1 MVMKR
6 RGAIIVLML
15 LLLPPLAAIGH
26 AQSLQVGVIEGKA
39 IDQSGAIVPGV
50 TVTLTSPILLSP
62 RSSVTDAGGVYT
74 FASLPPGDYSVSF
87 ELSGFKKVT
96 RSGLTVTAART
107 LTVDVTLE
115 TGDVS
120 ETLTVVGEAPTVDVT
135 NTNVATSIDAKALQ
149 TIPTAR
155 DVWAILQNLAPQ
167 VVLDR
172 EDVGG
177 SQGGLQAVFSAFGST
192 WHQNTYALN
201 GVNVTDP
208 AASGA
213 AGFYY
218 DYDSFQE
225 TQVSTAQHSA
235 EIGSPG
241 VYYNII
247 VKSGADRFQ
256 GGSAYYFENSSLVA
270 DNLTTELQAQG
281 VSSGSSINLFS
292 DWTAQLG
299 GPLLRDKL
307 RFFTSWRDWRIHRN
321 VVDFPTSENTD
332 MFSGLGNATYQINPR
347 NRLTGLYTRQ
357 TYLKPNR
364 NASAL
369 YPPESTWIED
379 DVFTIYQG
387 AYNSQISSNA
397 VFDARVSYSTV
408 TFPLKL
414 QPGVSEPNRVELST
428 GRNSGAAS
436 QSYDQWRTRLAVDT
450 AVTLVKRTGNINHDL
465 KGGYQ
470 YFRGLSDSTQD
481 VLQGVNLNVLNGVPQ
496 TVTEYNSPVQE
507 KEIFSGSVL
516 HLQDNIALG
525 KVTLNLG
532 VRYEHTNGLLPAQG
546 APGGPFSTARTFP
559 EQSVFTWNSI
569 APRIGVIFDPLPSHT
584 FAAKA
589 GYSRYYHAAS
599 TGYVSGPN
607 QNNLGGTTYN
617 WIDSNGDGKFQPG
630 EEGTKLSSFGGSIT
644 SVDPDL
650 KQPYTDEL
658 SAGVELEAPGRI
670 RVSGMFIHRHARDLL
685 AIVETAVPFGAGYL
699 PVPAIDPVTN
709 GTITLFNERPEFVG
723 LDTRLETN
731 PEDFKTSF
739 NGFELSAQRRF
750 SQGYQFIT
758 SYAFSTSDITR
769 TSISVSQYGGE
780 EEGAGGVG
788 FGSSAFLNP
797 NQLINNTSGPGF
809 YDRTHAF
816 KIGGSYDIQKV
827 GVTVAAT
834 GKIQSGTPFGRIL
847 TLSTDA
853 SGNAFNQGP
862 ITFFAEGRDANRFPT
877 LKTMDFRVAK
887 FFTFG
892 RQRLEAIGDFFNL
905 FNVST
910 VTSVNPNSGTD
921 FRKPTDI
928 LGPRVFRIGGRWTF

>member
-1 MVMKR
+1 VSTS
-6 RGAIIVLML
+6 G
-15 LLLPPLAAIGH
+15 
-26 AQSLQVGVIEGKA
+26 QSLQVGTIEGKVT
-39 IDQSGAIVPGV
+39 DQSGAIVPGV
-50 TVTLTSPILLSP
+50 TVTLTSPVLLTP
-62 RSSVTDAGGVYT
+62 RSGVTDAGGMYA
-74 FASLPPGDYSVSF
+74 FRSLPLGDYQAAF
-87 ELSGFKKVT
+87 ELSGFRKVV
-96 RSGLTVTAART
+96 REGVTVTAART
-107 LTVDVTLE
+107 LTVDVTLQAG
-115 TGDVS
+115 TLT

-177 SQGGLQAVFSAFGST
+177 SQGGLQAVFSTFGST

-235 EIGSPG
+235 EVGAPG

-247 VKSGADRFQ
+247 VKSGTDKFR
-256 GGSAYYFENSSLVA
+256 GGTAYYFENSKLVSN
-270 DNLTTELQAQG
+270 NLTDALKQQG
-281 VSSGSSINLFS
+281 VASGSSINLFS

-299 GPLLRDKL
+299 GPLQKDKL

-321 VVDFPTSENTD
+321 VVDFPKSENTD
-332 MFSGLGNATYQINPR
+332 MFSGLGNATYQINPS
-347 NRLTGLYTRQ
+347 NRLTGLFTRQ
-357 TYLKPNR
+357 TYFKPNR

-369 YPPESTWIED
+369 NPPESTWIED
-379 DVFTIYQG
+379 DVFSIYQG
-387 AYNSQISSNA
+387 AYNSQIGSNA

-408 TFPLKL
+408 VFPLKV
-414 QPGVSEPNRVELST
+414 QPGVTQPNTVELST
-428 GRNSGAAS
+428 GRSSGAAS
-436 QSYDQWRTRLAVDT
+436 LNFDQWRTRLAVDT
-450 AVTLVKRTGNINHDL
+450 AMTWAKRTGNINHDI

-470 YFRGLSDSTQD
+470 YFRGLSDQTAD
-481 VLQGVNLNVLNGVPQ
+481 AFQGVNLNVLNGIPQ

-507 KEIFSGSVL
+507 KEIFRGSVL

-525 KVTLNLG
+525 RVTLNLG
-532 VRYEHTNGLLPAQG
+532 LRYEHTNGFLPAQG
-546 APGGPFSTARTFP
+546 APGGPFSVARTFP
-559 EQSVFTWNSI
+559 EQSVFTWNTL
-569 APRIGVIFDPLPSHT
+569 APRIGVIFDPLPTH
-584 FAAKA
+584 ALAVKA

-599 TGYVSGPN
+599 TGFVSGPN
-607 QNNLGGTTYN
+607 QNNLGGSGYT
-617 WIDSNGDGKFQPG
+617 WIDRNNDRRFQPG
-630 EEGTKLSSFGGSIT
+630 EEGPKLFGFGGSIT
-644 SVDPDL
+644 SVDPGL
-650 KQPYTDEL
+650 KQPYTDEF
-658 SAGVELEAPGRI
+658 SAGVELEAPGRV
-670 RVSGMFIHRHARDLL
+670 RVSGTFVHRQARNLL
-685 AIVETAVPFGAGYL
+685 AIVETAVPFDTGYTT
-699 PVPAIDPVTN
+699 VRAIDPVTN
-709 GTITLFNERPEFVG
+709 GAVTLFNERPAFVG
-723 LDTRLETN
+723 LDQQLVTN
-731 PEDFKTSF
+731 PSDFKTKF
-739 NGFELSAQRRF
+739 NGFEIAAQRRF
-750 SQGYQFIT
+750 SKGYQFLT
-758 SYAFSTSDITR
+758 SYAYSTSDISR

-816 KIGGSYDIQKV
+816 KVGGSYDIQRF
-827 GVTVAAT
+827 GITLAAT
-834 GKIQSGTPFGRIL
+834 GKVQTGTPYGRIL

-853 SGNAFNQGP
+853 NGNAFNQGP
-862 ITFFAEGRDANRFPT
+862 ITFFAEPRDAHRFPT
-877 LKTMDFRVAK
+877 LKMMDFRVAK
-887 FFTFG
+887 FFNIG
-892 RQRLEAIGDFFNL
+892 QQRFEAMGDWFNL

-921 FRKPTDI
+921 FSKPTDI

>member
-1 MVMKR
+1 MKR
-6 RGAIIVLML
+6 KGFSVAAAALFAL
-15 LLLPPLAAIGH
+15 LLASTGF
-26 AQSLQVGVIEGKA
+26 AQSLQVGTIEGHVL
-39 IDQSGAIVPGV
+39 DQSGAIVPGV
-50 TVTLTSPILLSP
+50 TVTVTSPILLSA
-62 RSSVTDAGGVYT
+62 RSTVTDAGGAYS
-74 FASLPPGDYSVSF
+74 FPSLPLGEYTVSF
-87 ELSGFKKVT
+87 ELSGFRKVA

-107 LTVDVTLE
+107 LTVDVTLP
-115 TGDVS
+115 TGEVS

-135 NTNVATSIDAKALQ
+135 NTNIATSIDAKALQ

-225 TQVSTAQHSA
+225 TQVSTAQHPA

-247 VKSGADRFQ
+247 VKSGADKYQ

-270 DNLTTELQAQG
+270 DNLTSELKDQG

-299 GPLLRDKL
+299 GPLVRDNV

-321 VVDFPTSENTD
+321 VVDFPKSENTD
-332 MFSGLGNATYQINPR
+332 MFSGLGNVTYQLNPR
-347 NRLTGLYTRQ
+347 NRITGLFTRQ
-357 TYLKPNR
+357 TYYKPNR

-369 YPPESTWIED
+369 NPPESTWIED
-379 DVFTIYQG
+379 DVFSIYQG

-397 VFDARVSYSTV
+397 IFDARVSYSTV
-408 TFPLKL
+408 VFPLKL
-414 QPGVSEPNRVELST
+414 QPGVTQPNMVELST
-428 GRNSGAAS
+428 GKSSGVAS

-450 AVTLVKRTGNINHDL
+450 ALTYSARTGNVNHDI

-470 YFRGLSDSTQD
+470 FFRGLSDSVQD
-481 VLQGVNLNVLNGVPQ
+481 VFQGVNLNVLNSIPQ
-496 TVTEYNSPVQE
+496 TVTEYNSPVDE
-507 KEIFSGSVL
+507 IEIFRGSVI
-516 HLQDNIALG
+516 HVQDNVSFGRVA
-525 KVTLNLG
+525 LNLG
-532 VRYEHTNGLLPAQG
+532 LRYEHTNGLLPPQG
-546 APGGPFSTARTFP
+546 APGGPFSSARSFP
-559 EQSVFTWNSI
+559 EQGVFTWNSV
-569 APRIGVIFDPLPSHT
+569 APRVGVIFDPLPSHAV
-584 FAAKA
+584 AAKA
-589 GYSRYYHAAS
+589 GYARYYHAPS
-599 TGYVSGPN
+599 TGFVSGPN
-607 QNNLGGTTYN
+607 QNNLGGSTYN
-617 WIDSNGDGKFQPG
+617 WIDRNGDRQFQRG
-630 EEGTKLSSFGGSIT
+630 EEGTKLSSFGGST
-644 SVDPDL
+644 TTVDSGL
-650 KQPYTDEL
+650 KQPHTDEF
-658 SAGVELEAPGRI
+658 SAGIELEAPGRV
-670 RVSGMFIHRHARDLL
+670 RLSGMFVHRQARDLL
-685 AIVETAVPFGAGYL
+685 ALVETAVPFDAGYTQ
-699 PVPAIDPVTN
+699 VGAIDPVTN
-709 GTITLFNERPEFVG
+709 ASVNLFNQRPQFLG
-723 LDTRLETN
+723 LAAQLVTN
-731 PEDFKTSF
+731 PSDFKTKF

-750 SQGYQFIT
+750 GQGYQFIT
-758 SYAFSTSDITR
+758 SYAFSKSDITR

-809 YDRTHAF
+809 YDRTHVF
-816 KIGGSYDIQKV
+816 KLGGSYDVQRV

-834 GKIQSGTPFGRIL
+834 GKVQTGTPYGRIL
-847 TLSTDA
+847 TLSNDA
-853 SGNAFNQGP
+853 NGNPFNQGP
-862 ITFFAEGRDANRFPT
+862 ITFFAEPRDANRFPT

-887 FFTFG
+887 FFVVG
-892 RQRLEAIGDFFNL
+892 RQRFEAIGDFFNL
-905 FNVST
+905 FNVNT
-910 VTSVNPNSGTD
+910 VTGVNPNSGSD
-921 FRKPTDI
+921 FSKPTDI